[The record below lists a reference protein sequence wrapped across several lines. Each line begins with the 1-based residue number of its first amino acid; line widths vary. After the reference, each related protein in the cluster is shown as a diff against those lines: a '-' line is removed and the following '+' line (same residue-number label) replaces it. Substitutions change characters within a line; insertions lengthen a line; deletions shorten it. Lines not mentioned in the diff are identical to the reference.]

1 MTIKPNDF
9 YTKMNELCNDNV
21 RSLFKDL
28 TDYFLSSIKMENTD
42 DIEYDFNHFDKRFYM
57 SVIGKEDCAVIRIH
71 PEGIPKGDAVIYVEY
86 RTRRHEFE
94 NGKRI
99 PVFDAGQWEM
109 NSDSCRV
116 IEFVR
121 CKTLAHADVV
131 REIMLSH
138 K

>member
-1 MTIKPNDF
+1 MKPNDF

-42 DIEYDFNHFDKRFYM
+42 DIEYDFNHADKNFDM
-57 SVIGKEDCAVIRIH
+57 IIVGKEDSVSIRINT
-71 PEGIPKGDAVIYVEY
+71 EGIPKGDAVIFVEY
-86 RTRRHEFE
+86 LTRRHEFE
-94 NGKRI
+94 NGKRT

-109 NSDSCRV
+109 NSDSARV
-116 IEFVR
+116 IEFKR
-121 CKTLAHADVV
+121 CTTLVHSDVV